1 MLYVEWGKDGHLFGS
16 FMQSYECK
24 KFHIDQS
31 LYIYKIL
38 VLAHSKY
45 YTSESPVTSFY
56 QTRFSENSLDCPNYV
71 TASGQKTIDYKMAT
85 FWNGLPLTTRKLT
98 NMEDFK
104 ATVKT
109 TLLNREIGL

>member
-1 MLYVEWGKDGHLFGS
+1 MAIYLVLL
-16 FMQSYECK
+16 CK
-24 KFHIDQS
+24 VMNARNFTSIKLCI
-31 LYIYKIL
+31 YIYKIL
-38 VLAHSKY
+38 LAHSKY

-109 TLLNREIGL
+109 TLLNEEIGL